1 MQVSSDFKIGEELA
15 QTGQEQEVNKKSL
28 MPYLVQIAFCISS
41 FVYERHVSWKMGL
54 SSFVNVLFAA
64 ACERRK
70 QKAYASNRY
79 F

>member
-15 QTGQEQEVNKKSL
+15 HTGQEVNKKNL
-28 MPYLVQIAFCISS
+28 MPYLVQVAFCISS
-41 FVYERHVSWKMGL
+41 FVYEGYVCWKMVL
-54 SSFVNVLFAA
+54 SSFVIVLFAA

-70 QKAYASNRY
+70 QKAYARNRY